1 MDPQQFVHILWGGS
15 TDPQQF
21 VHILWGGAS
30 DPQQFV
36 HILGGGVGRSFR
48 RAPPPGSKVRMIKL
62 CSPCLPSGKMS
73 VCLLQRRLRT
83 QRQRRSCRGGP
94 VDFATDRQIKY
105 LVERKHAPLTY
116 DAATITSNLPA
127 GAAPSCRAADMPGGK
142 HCGGDGHGCARGSS
156 GGTMGCGI
164 NGGVRPTYAE
174 TRRRG
179 APGPPPRV
187 EMRRPPTLAR

>member
-1 MDPQQFVHILWGGS
+1 MLTS
-15 TDPQQF
+15 
-21 VHILWGGAS
+21 
-30 DPQQFV
+30 
-36 HILGGGVGRSFR
+36 
-48 RAPPPGSKVRMIKL
+48 
-62 CSPCLPSGKMS
+62 
-73 VCLLQRRLRT
+73 
-83 QRQRRSCRGGP
+83 RQ
-94 VDFATDRQIKY
+94 TDRY

-187 EMRRPPTLAR
+187 EMRRPPTSKMNDKVRGVACARLTRAWQAYATATKEAPPREPARMCMMAVH